1 MCVCEYARRSDHDD
15 DDYVDKQEGAEVKRV
30 VSVNVEFKRERR
42 CDFACMIKLLKGK
55 KMTMT
60 KKKKKKKMKKTQ
72 ATSGLCICVRKGSSA
87 SVVRK
92 RCRCPSKC
100 AILAKYN
107 ECCCARNKVFPL
119 PSLFLFK

>member
-60 KKKKKKKMKKTQ
+60 KKKKKKMMKKKKKKKK
-72 ATSGLCICVRKGSSA
+72 GVRSNTLIPNY
-87 SVVRK
+87 V
-92 RCRCPSKC
+92 
-100 AILAKYN
+100 
-107 ECCCARNKVFPL
+107 
-119 PSLFLFK
+119 